1 MEPDR
6 PVHIGPEFRRYEH
19 DDIAFAP
26 VKHKLPFSNML
37 AGNRRF
43 EHPELIA
50 EPSENI

>member
-6 PVHIGPEFRRYEH
+6 PVHIGPEFRWPEH
-19 DDIAFAP
+19 DDVAFAP

-37 AGNRRF
+37 DGYRRF

-50 EPSENI
+50 ESSENI